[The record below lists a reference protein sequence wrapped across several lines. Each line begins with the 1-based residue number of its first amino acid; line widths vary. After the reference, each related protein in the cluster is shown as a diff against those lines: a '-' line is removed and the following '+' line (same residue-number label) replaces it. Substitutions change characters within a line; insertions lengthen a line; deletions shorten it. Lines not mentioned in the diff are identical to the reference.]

1 MPCSGFRSSTAESLG
16 SGLLAVA
23 GPAPVTAAE
32 AMEGSRLL
40 VTAGLLML
48 LAAAFVDWAAR
59 VDEGH
64 RLSASAAVLVLVAL
78 GGCEAAEVCA
88 VTAGQ
93 PGGWEEEPEFHDEK
107 EKEEAMEEVVEEES
121 SEADEEEEEGT
132 AVRLALPDLAS
143 FVAAPAPAPAGA
155 DKVEAGTALSTVGAA
170 VRFAMADSTD
180 RVSFAAAPAPA
191 GAAACA
197 SSGEA
202 RCHTLAMSSIF
213 SFHSARTVLRVS
225 TGVPSWEEAVW
236 LPATVLLSQLLDK
249 GAGSN
254 GLK

>member
-1 MPCSGFRSSTAESLG
+1 M
-16 SGLLAVA
+16 
-23 GPAPVTAAE
+23 
-32 AMEGSRLL
+32 
-40 VTAGLLML
+40 
-48 LAAAFVDWAAR
+48 
-59 VDEGH
+59 DEGH
-64 RLSASAAVLVLVAL
+64 RLSASAAVLVRAAL
-78 GGCEAAEVCA
+78 GGCEAAE

-143 FVAAPAPAPAGA
+143 FAAAPAPAPAGA

-180 RVSFAAAPAPA
+180 RASFAAAPAPA